1 MTIWKGGNIILETLK
16 ISTEH
21 MQFINNIMYLLCFV
35 SLIYFI
41 FMKFESSTVE
51 TLFALV
57 KTVGYGLLA
66 IIIYK
71 ATFAKNEIDI
81 LTFFTYLLACF
92 ETAHNFSNSVS
103 KWIAA
108 VIKIFFHKNNEF

>member
-1 MTIWKGGNIILETLK
+1 MLETLK

-21 MQFINNIMYLLCFV
+21 MQFINNMMYLLCFA
-35 SLIYFI
+35 SLTYFI
-41 FMKFESSTVE
+41 FMNFESSTIE

-66 IIIYK
+66 IVIYK
-71 ATFAKNEIDI
+71 STFVKNEIDI

-92 ETAHNFSNSVS
+92 ETAHNFSNSVI

-108 VIKIFFHKNNEF
+108 TIKIFFHKNNEF